1 MMTMLTT
8 KTFGDGAAVPAAL
21 LQHDIDPPAAA
32 PAARRAP
39 YYLVGEHERSSARPA
54 DVDAGRTLICVNGRW
69 HGLRGDL
76 ATFEQILALAY
87 PDLDRPWSTATVTYR
102 RGATMRPAGSLS
114 PGDVVP
120 VTDGMLINAN
130 VTVLS

>member
-1 MMTMLTT
+1 MTMLTT
-8 KTFGDGAAVPAAL
+8 KTVGEGAAVPAG
-21 LQHDIDPPAAA
+21 LQHDVNPSTAT

-54 DVDAGRTLICVNGRW
+54 NVDAGRTLVCVNGRW

-87 PDLDRPWSTATVTYR
+87 PDLERPWSTATVTYR
-102 RGATMRPAGSLS
+102 RGVATRPAGSLT

-120 VTDGMLINAN
+120 VADGMLINAN